1 MSVPITVQV
10 LSAAPFLY
18 SLRAKY
24 CAENEILRVI
34 AHLKKHFSQ
43 SGNVTE
49 GQTPP

>member
-1 MSVPITVQV
+1 MPVPITVQV

-24 CAENEILRVI
+24 CAENEIPRVI
-34 AHLKKHFSQ
+34 AHLEKHFSL
-43 SGNVTE
+43 SGSVTE